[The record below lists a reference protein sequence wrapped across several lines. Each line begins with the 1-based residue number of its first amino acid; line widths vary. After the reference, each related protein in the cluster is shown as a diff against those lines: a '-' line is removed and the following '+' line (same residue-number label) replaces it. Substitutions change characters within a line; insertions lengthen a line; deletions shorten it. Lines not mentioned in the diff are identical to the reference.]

1 MGRRKKRRHIDSSG
15 KRWRKVKVR
24 KRKGKRQLPTSPA
37 KTPVTE
43 NHIPPCCQVASHL
56 VPNRTTPPDLK
67 SDNDTSCDIS
77 GVIQC
82 NSWVPNMSG
91 SARSSVASTSP
102 PRLCRAQSFPQLP
115 EQRLSRA
122 QSSNSSSFPEL
133 PEFVGDP
140 RT

>member
-24 KRKGKRQLPTSPA
+24 KRKGKHLLPTSPA

-56 VPNRTTPPDLK
+56 VGPNKATPLDLN
-67 SDNDTSCDIS
+67 SDNDTSCDTS

-91 SARSSVASTSP
+91 SPRSSVASMSQ
-102 PRLCRAQSFPQLP
+102 PRLCRAQSFPELP

-122 QSSNSSSFPEL
+122 Q
-133 PEFVGDP
+133 
-140 RT
+140 